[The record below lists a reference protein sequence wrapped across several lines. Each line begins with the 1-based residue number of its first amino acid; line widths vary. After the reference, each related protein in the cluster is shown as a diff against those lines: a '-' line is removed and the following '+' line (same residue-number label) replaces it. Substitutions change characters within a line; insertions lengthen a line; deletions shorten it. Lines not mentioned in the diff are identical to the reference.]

1 MKFSNIIIVLLI
13 TSSLA
18 VISLSNHAAQSTKPS
33 KLTVYL
39 AKKIITMDNS
49 QPYAT
54 AVAVADGKI
63 VSVGSLDSLQGWIK
77 ERGATID
84 PTFKDKIIMP
94 GLIDPHVHPSLPAV
108 LTQFPFIAPDDWSLP
123 TGEFPGETT
132 KKGYID
138 RLTELVN
145 QHYND
150 PKHNPAIPFV
160 TWGYHTLWHGDVYKQ
175 ELNVLFPNQPVML
188 WHRSFH
194 ELIAND
200 AALKL
205 LKVDKTATIAHH
217 EADWDKGHFWENGA
231 MQLML
236 PKMSFMFAP
245 KRYGQGMK
253 NFFEMMHQSGTTTAM
268 DMGMGV
274 FGDPVGETA
283 LIRKVAEE
291 SKAPAR
297 LVLTPLVTDFIARGI
312 SPENA
317 LKEVE
322 QWTEGN
328 SHRVVYDKHFKLMMD
343 GAIFSGASQMDF
355 PGYKDGHKGMWMAPL
370 ERTYNYAKVFW
381 DNGYQLHA
389 HTNGDGST
397 KELINMVRRLQA
409 GHPRV
414 DHRTTLEHFA
424 YATEA
429 QLKQMSAIGMMVS
442 ANPYYQYILADTYAE
457 QWLGEDRA
465 RKMVPLGT
473 AKKHGLPIALHSDAP
488 MAPLS
493 PLTLVWTA
501 VNRTTING
509 NKNIAGEKLTVDE
522 ALRAI
527 TIDAAWTMRW
537 EDKIGS
543 IVAGKKADF
552 AILEQDPYQV
562 DTKKLKDIKIW
573 GTVFEG
579 EKFPVKH

>member
-1 MKFSNIIIVLLI
+1 MFSLN
-13 TSSLA
+13 S
-18 VISLSNHAAQSTKPS
+18 HAAEHSSKDSASDIKPT
-33 KLTVYL
+33 KLTVYV

-49 QPYAT
+49 QPNAT
-54 AVAVADGKI
+54 AVAVANGKI
-63 VSVGSLDSLQGWIK
+63 VSVGSIESLQGWIK

-84 PTFKDKIIMP
+84 PTFKNKIIMP

-123 TGEFPGETT
+123 TGEFPGATT
-132 KKGYID
+132 NKDYIAK
-138 RLTELVN
+138 LTVLVN

-150 PKHNPAIPFV
+150 PDRDKTVPFV
-160 TWGYHTLWHGDVYKQ
+160 TWGYHALWHGDIYRR
-175 ELNVLFPNQPVML
+175 ELSKLFPNKPVIL
-188 WHRSFH
+188 WQRSFH

-200 AALKL
+200 AAINMLGI
-205 LKVDKTATIAHH
+205 DKTETITHH
-217 EADWDKGHFWENGA
+217 EADWQKGHFWENGA

-236 PKMSFMFAP
+236 PKMSFLFTP

-253 NFFEMMHQSGTTTAM
+253 NFLEMMHQSGTTTVM

-283 LIRKVAEE
+283 LIRKVVEE
-291 SKAPAR
+291 NKAPAR
-297 LVLTPLVTDFIARGI
+297 LVLTPLITDFIARGI
-312 SPENA
+312 SPEDA

-322 QWTEGN
+322 QWTESN

-343 GAIFSGASQMDF
+343 GAIYSGASQMDF
-355 PGYKDGHKGMWMAPL
+355 PGYIDGHKGMWLAPL
-370 ERTYNYAKVFW
+370 ATTFSYAKVFW
-381 DNGYQLHA
+381 DKGYQLHA
-389 HTNGDGST
+389 HTNGDGSA
-397 KELINMVRRLQA
+397 KELINIIRRLQTEY
-409 GHPRV
+409 PRT

-429 QLKQMSAIGMMVS
+429 QLKQMKALGMMVS
-442 ANPYYQYILADTYAE
+442 ANPYYQYILADIYAD

-473 AKKHGLPIALHSDAP
+473 AKKVGVPIALHSDAP

-493 PLTLVWTA
+493 PLTLAWTA
-501 VNRTTING
+501 VNRVTING

-543 IVAGKKADF
+543 IVAGKNADF

-562 DTKKLKDIKIW
+562 DPKKLKDIKIW